1 MGSDDDTS
9 RNQNPSS
16 DPKNIPQNHSQWPED
31 DNLLVSIRRFAD
43 EQVSSMLQAVMGL
56 PSMASSP
63 RPDRWAVFNE
73 SHDYNNLTRHRE
85 NGDSSDAAGSSGEQG
100 ATPQKGEDSYTSS
113 KDSQR
118 SEPSDTWNGHNR
130 WNPENSAPDFFG
142 FGSFFDSS
150 WLDDHVPLPSSIFS
164 RSAHRSISGI
174 IDGDEDMSVWPVVYI
189 LTSAYSP
196 LRLERES
203 RYRAHRDHDEGFLPS
218 IVSSLK
224 SSDHD
229 PSCDRNPAEP
239 EWRDAFEDLIR
250 LKYGKPM
257 LDREAEPSGKRQT
270 DKDWLTGLVQ
280 RGSLAEGWNYN
291 PSQAAIWYSNQSKKG
306 QEGEN
311 ANQNTITVNI
321 HETNSEKADP
331 ESELAMYER
340 FIHDLKERERR
351 SPSSFFGSPIL
362 RSLFDDPL
370 LHWDE
375 INAQRERVADKFTK
389 DHRATEDDNFVNW
402 IDRTVDGSMGTTALA
417 SKTMQKPSS
426 EEPSSTA
433 EEQLSKS
440 AQSQQPP
447 VVSKKT
453 TTVRHADGS
462 VHKKT
467 VNTRRFADG
476 REESNETVETINAPQ
491 GSSQDSPSSSDQD
504 SSGKNDSSSG
514 GWFWSR

>member
-1 MGSDDDTS
+1 MGDDDDTS
-9 RNQNPSS
+9 RNQNLSS
-16 DPKNIPQNHSQWPED
+16 DRKNAPQNHSQCPED
-31 DNLLVSIRRFAD
+31 DNLFVSIRRFAD

-63 RPDRWAVFNE
+63 RSDRWAVFNE
-73 SHDYNNLTRHRE
+73 SHDCNNLTRHRE

-100 ATPQKGEDSYTSS
+100 ATPQNGDDNYTSS

-118 SEPSDTWNGHNR
+118 PEPADTWNGKNR
-130 WNPENSAPDFFG
+130 RTPENSVPDFFG

-150 WLDDHVPLPSSIFS
+150 WLDGHVPLPSSIFS
-164 RSAHRSISGI
+164 RSAQRSISGI
-174 IDGDEDMSVWPVVYI
+174 LDGDEDMPVWPMVYI

-203 RYRAHRDHDEGFLPS
+203 RYRAHREHDEGFLPS
-218 IVSSLK
+218 VMSSLK
-224 SSDHD
+224 SSDFD
-229 PSCDRNPAEP
+229 PSCDRDPAEP
-239 EWRDAFEDLIR
+239 EWRDAFEDLLR

-257 LDREAEPSGKRQT
+257 LDREPEPSRKRQS
-270 DKDWLTGLVQ
+270 DKDWLTGLVL
-280 RGSLAEGWNYN
+280 RGSLGEGWNYN
-291 PSQAAIWYSNQSKKG
+291 PSQAAIWYSNQSKNG
-306 QEGEN
+306 HEGEN
-311 ANQNTITVNI
+311 ANQDTVTVNI
-321 HETNSEKADP
+321 HGPSPEKADP

-340 FIHDLKERERR
+340 FIHDLKEREHR
-351 SPSSFFGSPIL
+351 SPSSFVGSSIL
-362 RSLFDDPL
+362 RSLLDDSL
-370 LHWDE
+370 QHWDE
-375 INAQRERVADKFTK
+375 INAQQERLADKFTD
-389 DHRATEDDNFVNW
+389 DHLAGGDDDFEKW
-402 IDRTVDGSMGTTALA
+402 IDRMADGSMGTT
-417 SKTMQKPSS
+417 SRDSRTMQKPSS

-440 AQSQQPP
+440 AQFQQPP

-476 REESNETVETINAPQ
+476 REESNETVETTNAPQ
-491 GSSQDSPSSSDQD
+491 GNSQDSPSSSDQD
-504 SSGKNDSSSG
+504 SSGKSDSSGG